1 MTRTF
6 FKESEKLREDIRERM
21 MEKTQKIK
29 HPKIRDIV
37 MQRNSTSSF
46 LKGILAYHIHE
57 GVGGNYSSDQKLE
70 LATGIEIFC
79 SAGALFDNA
88 IDGHKERNGRTTYLM
103 EYGTWMQLAASQYV
117 LHYGLKII
125 MPNIEN
131 FCKYH
136 SQRYRIDEAVLGM
149 IGMDIERSNSLEEQ
163 IETIEKS
170 NGIFNEVPLIMA
182 ATTGT
187 KDKAKIEDVGEYGF
201 NLGAGFAIYE
211 EIKDLLGEHGRR
223 RATEVESNRF
233 IIPLHLAKSL
243 DQTFKPELYLGKKLD
258 DREYDSLIRTVV
270 NSGAFERSVGLVE
283 EYFIKA
289 NSSLFNAVND
299 NCYQQLA
306 PLTDSTRQSLHSLK
320 EKAEKK
326 YGE

>member
-1 MTRTF
+1 
-6 FKESEKLREDIRERM
+6 
-21 MEKTQKIK
+21 
-29 HPKIRDIV
+29 
-37 MQRNSTSSF
+37 MQRDLTSSF
-46 LKGILAYHIHE
+46 LKGILAYNIHE
-57 GVGGNYSSDQKLE
+57 GVGGDYSSNQKLD
-70 LATGIEIFC
+70 LATGIEMFC

-88 IDGHKERNGRTTYLM
+88 IDGHEERNGRTTYLR

-117 LHYGLKII
+117 LHYGLKIL
-125 MPNIEN
+125 MPFLED
-131 FCKYH
+131 FGKYYSH
-136 SQRYRIDEAVLGM
+136 RYRIDEAVLGM
-149 IGMDIERSNSLEEQ
+149 VGMDIERSNSLEEQ

-187 KDKAKIEDVGEYGF
+187 KNKAKIDDIGEYGF

-223 RATEVESNRF
+223 RATEVEGNRF

-243 DQTFKPELYLGKKLD
+243 DQNFKPDLYLGKKLD
-258 DREYDSLIRTVV
+258 DKEYDSLIKTVV
-270 NSGAFERSVGLVE
+270 SSGALERSVGFVE

-289 NSSLFNAVND
+289 NSSLLNAVNC

-306 PLTDSTRQSLHSLK
+306 PLTYSARQSLRSSK
-320 EKAEKK
+320 QKTERK
-326 YGE
+326 YG